1 VDKDVYTIVVFPEA
15 TEKPKRFQLSK
26 KVAKIA
32 LYTSLV
38 LTVAVAGA
46 LTFLTQQFFQ
56 YRTDKVELA
65 ELKHK
70 SKIQKVQ
77 IEKFGKR
84 VRNFETE
91 MSRLENFE
99 KKLRIITALDGES
112 NKAKDGNWGV
122 GGPHGLSNHSIRTAL
137 DKEVQAMLDSLDGD
151 LNILTNQ
158 AKLRQVS
165 FQELDEFFKNQRS
178 LLSSTPSL
186 WPTRGWVTSG
196 FGYRKSPF
204 TGLPEKHEGLDIASR
219 KGSEI
224 RATADGK
231 VITAGRQYGY
241 GNLIEI
247 DHGYGVI
254 SRYGHN
260 SKNIVKVGDKVK
272 RGDLVALVGSTGRST
287 GPHVHYEIIVDG
299 VPVDPRNYILE
310 D

>member
-1 VDKDVYTIVVFPEA
+1 MVDKEVYTIVVFPEA
-15 TEKPKRFQLSK
+15 TEKPKRFQIPK
-26 KVAKIA
+26 KIARIA

-38 LTVAVAGA
+38 LAVGFGGA
-46 LTFLTQQFFQ
+46 FAYLTQQFLQF
-56 YRTDKVELA
+56 RDDKVELA
-65 ELKHK
+65 ELKRK

-84 VRNFETE
+84 VRTFETE

-99 KKLRIITALDGES
+99 KKLRIITALD
-112 NKAKDGNWGV
+112 KDSKPRDENWGV

-137 DKEVQAMLDSLDGD
+137 DKEVQAMLDSLEGD
-151 LNILTNQ
+151 LNILTSQ

-178 LLSSTPSL
+178 LLASTPSI

-254 SRYGHN
+254 TRYGHN
-260 SKNIVKVGDKVK
+260 SKNLVKVGDKIE
-272 RGDLVALVGSTGRST
+272 RGDLVALVGNTGRST

-299 VPVDPRNYILE
+299 IPVNPRNYILE

>member
-1 VDKDVYTIVVFPEA
+1 MDKEVYTIVVFPEA
-15 TEKPKRFQLSK
+15 TEKPKRFQISK
-26 KVAKIA
+26 KFAKGT
-32 LYTSLV
+32 LYAGLILAV
-38 LTVAVAGA
+38 GVAGA
-46 LTFLTQQFFQ
+46 LTFLTQQYLQ
-56 YRTDKVELA
+56 YRTDKIELA

-99 KKLRIITALDGES
+99 KKLRIITALDGDT
-112 NKAKDGNWGV
+112 NKPEEGNWGV

-137 DKEVQAMLDSLDGD
+137 DKEVQAMLDNLEGD
-151 LNILTNQ
+151 LNVLTSQ

-178 LLSSTPSL
+178 LLASTPSI

-231 VITAGRQYGY
+231 VISAGRQYGY

-260 SKNIVKVGDKVK
+260 SKNIVKVGDQVK
-272 RGDLVALVGSTGRST
+272 RGDLIALVGNTGRST